1 MAATDSLS
9 VVFAALADPTRR
21 SILSRLREGPTTAGD
36 LAAPFA
42 MSKPAISQH
51 LKVLETAGLVE
62 RAATAQWR
70 TISLREA
77 QLDEVAQWIDLHRVT
92 WNERFDALDEHVELV
107 KSRDMKGR
115 EK

>member
-1 MAATDSLS
+1 MASTDTLS

-21 SILSRLREGPTTAGD
+21 GILSRLRQGPTTAGE

-42 MSKPAISQH
+42 ISKPAISQH

-62 RAATAQWR
+62 RATTAQWR
-70 TISLREA
+70 TISLRET

-92 WNERFDALDEHVELV
+92 WNERFDALDEHVQI
-107 KSRDMKGR
+107 MKGR